1 MLICF
6 RCSQLVSIL
15 GEFPFNNPSTNIGY
29 VVSPIME
36 NLYPDGT
43 SIKLVVHPHLLNN
56 DKDPIPSITFTCN
69 GKLKKNLLKFCFLSL
84 SLFYV

>member
-1 MLICF
+1 MIILIHLC
-6 RCSQLVSIL
+6 CSWLGSIS

-43 SIKLVVHPHLLNN
+43 SIKLVVHPQLPNN

-69 GKLKKNLLKFCFLSL
+69 GKYNKENIFSN
-84 SLFYV
+84 